1 MLSAADNES
10 FYMNVNLSNVAA
22 TSKVSVSDSSNKV
35 AAEDPESKGF
45 FETLA
50 GVFTDSQK
58 SEKAV
63 AKPDVSE
70 ASAETTD
77 DAAKVASVSSEGES
91 QEKVVADGEKT
102 TSSES
107 TDALLT
113 HNQSTKSSEGADN
126 EQAVDSEKPGSAA
139 TVAAVNSSVDGHV
152 VKSEDGSESV
162 SAPATSSTT
171 SQTQNVKVADTEQA
185 QSAHVKNAM
194 GEGEQLLGRIEQANQ
209 TLKPTESSVDS
220 GKALPPEL
228 NVTQTGNDKAQSVPL
243 TPEQQAILAAGSVQ
257 QGEAVSS
264 TGNEKVVFDA
274 NGKPV
279 VVASKDMTEQQA
291 SNLVQQQTSAQAPA
305 QIDWNSPSAQAA
317 HTEATVN
324 ATTQA
329 AVNGQ
334 VVAQGVQPQ
343 TMQGAE
349 VFAGA
354 EALTA
359 SAALQ
364 QGLSGDA
371 EAVPVKRITLD
382 ELHIIDTKLAQGK
395 PLSKQETDVIEGLKT
410 GELVADIPEQDLAQ
424 FVALPSDVKAAM
436 VEHQVAHTPTR
447 VAASAVAAQQAHHI
461 VAQDAKHAAAQA
473 TAQPAVATNVDKAAM
488 SAMPEAL
495 VAASMNPTVHA
506 TSSAELSKKVMNASL
521 AAGALKGAS
530 SKQDKPE
537 PQHGLAGQ
545 LQAAAGQQ
553 GVTAQQQARVDAA
566 QQAQLPLQLTKELAN
581 DQVAEKV
588 QMMMSKNL
596 KNLDIRLDPPE
607 LGRMQIR
614 MTMNNDLANVH
625 FTVANPQARDLIE
638 QTMPRLREMLAQQGM
653 QLADSSVQQ
662 QSSGQQQSG
671 YANAEQN
678 GQGGQG
684 RGFSGQSDENF
695 DADTNL
701 DLNVVSKRDG
711 ISFYA

>member
-1 MLSAADNES
+1 
-10 FYMNVNLSNVAA
+10 MNVNLSNVSA

-126 EQAVDSEKPGSAA
+126 EQAANSEKPGSAA

-220 GKALPPEL
+220 GKALP
-228 NVTQTGNDKAQSVPL
+228 
-243 TPEQQAILAAGSVQ
+243 
-257 QGEAVSS
+257 
-264 TGNEKVVFDA
+264 
-274 NGKPV
+274 
-279 VVASKDMTEQQA
+279 
-291 SNLVQQQTSAQAPA
+291 
-305 QIDWNSPSAQAA
+305 
-317 HTEATVN
+317 
-324 ATTQA
+324 
-329 AVNGQ
+329 
-334 VVAQGVQPQ
+334 
-343 TMQGAE
+343 
-349 VFAGA
+349 
-354 EALTA
+354 
-359 SAALQ
+359 
-364 QGLSGDA
+364 
-371 EAVPVKRITLD
+371 
-382 ELHIIDTKLAQGK
+382 
-395 PLSKQETDVIEGLKT
+395 
-410 GELVADIPEQDLAQ
+410 
-424 FVALPSDVKAAM
+424 SDVKAAM

-495 VAASMNPTVHA
+495 VAASMNPTAHA